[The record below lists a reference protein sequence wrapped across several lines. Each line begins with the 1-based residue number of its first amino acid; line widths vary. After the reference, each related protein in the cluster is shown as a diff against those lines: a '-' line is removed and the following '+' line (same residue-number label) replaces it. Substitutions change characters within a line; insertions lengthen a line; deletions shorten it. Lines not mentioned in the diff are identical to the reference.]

1 MMPLEKLGLLEQRVT
16 QMIELVKNLQARKSS
31 LEGQVTEL
39 TNQVQVMAQDL
50 GNSQQELNSF
60 TQLKEENQRFQ
71 EERGQVYAKLEAML
85 SGLDGI
91 GI

>member
-1 MMPLEKLGLLEQRVT
+1 MPLEKLGLLEQRVT
-16 QMIELVKNLQARKSS
+16 QMIELVKDLQVQKRS
-31 LEGQVTEL
+31 LEGQVAEL
-39 TNQVQVMAQDL
+39 TNQVQVMTRDL
-50 GNSQQELNSF
+50 ENSHQEVNSF

-71 EERGQVYAKLEAML
+71 EERGQVYAKLETML